1 MALFLCHDCYSW
13 VEPYGEHC
21 PECWHVIDPSRR
33 DPSLDRLE
41 ETFGRIVLRVGEVRI
56 NRRMLPDRG
65 TLFAT
70 TNGLIFLPD
79 QVERVIDEIE
89 PGHSTESLLWA
100 LAGAVW
106 SPLHLM
112 SYWTRK
118 NQQKKTGV
126 IRVFRPHFLTERD
139 SHRLPEM
146 LMQNPGVFF
155 IPRRLIRSASRL
167 FDRWRIDRYHA
178 TTVRFRPHTDR
189 ERFHERFSA
198 LLACENWN
206 NLPCES
212 ELTAERAF

>member
-13 VEPYGEHC
+13 VEPFGEHC
-21 PECWHVIDPSRR
+21 PECLQVVDPSRP
-33 DPSLDRLE
+33 DPSLERLE
-41 ETFGRIVLRVGEVRI
+41 EVFGRIVLRVGEVRV

-79 QVERVIDEIE
+79 QVDRVIDDID

-100 LAGAVW
+100 MAGLVW
-106 SPLHLM
+106 SPLHLI
-112 SYWTRK
+112 SLWKRRARPTRK
-118 NQQKKTGV
+118 GV
-126 IRVFRPHFLTERD
+126 VRVFRPHFLTERD
-139 SHRLPEM
+139 SHRLPGM

-178 TTVRFRPHTDR
+178 TTVKFRPHTDG
-189 ERFHERFSA
+189 ERFHERFA
-198 LLACENWN
+198 ELLACDNWN
-206 NLPCES
+206 NLPCAA
-212 ELTAERAF
+212 LTSADQPY